1 MMNDEGRQ
9 KSKKAKSLAAGEARR
24 IAFLT
29 CPRLDRENIHFDSSR
44 LSAEEALI
52 SASAVPRG
60 NHANG
65 TSEAA

>member
-1 MMNDEGRQ
+1 MMNDQGRQ
-9 KSKKAKSLAAGEARR
+9 KSKRQNPLAAGEARK
-24 IAFLT
+24 IAFLP
-29 CPRLDRENIHFDSSR
+29 CPRLDRENINFDSPG